1 MKKIYCLLVAF
12 AFATLSVMAQL
23 DFSSSLDNQFETGSP
38 FSSTDNSPSFA
49 SPSVGVSSLSGS
61 SLGNTSMTF
70 RSAYLDNN
78 LTLAAPFEG
87 MNQSNAMIV
96 PPPPPGADP
105 DDQLPIGDVPFGFM
119 ALLSIGFVLV
129 ARRRQSC

>member
-12 AFATLSVMAQL
+12 AFATFSLMAQI
-23 DFSSSLDNQFETGSP
+23 DFPSSPWDNQSP
-38 FSSTDNSPSFA
+38 TSSPFA

-78 LTLAAPFEG
+78 LVTAAPFEDINRADF
-87 MNQSNAMIV
+87 MTIT
-96 PPPPPGADP
+96 PPPPPGGNP

-119 ALLSIGFVLV
+119 AILTIGFVLY
-129 ARRRQSC
+129 ARRRRSC